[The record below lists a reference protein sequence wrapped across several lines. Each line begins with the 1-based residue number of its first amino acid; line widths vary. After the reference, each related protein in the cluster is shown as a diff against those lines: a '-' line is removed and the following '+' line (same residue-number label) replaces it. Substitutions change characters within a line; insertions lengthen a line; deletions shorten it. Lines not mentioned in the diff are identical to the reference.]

1 MKAKLSKQL
10 QKELIK
16 KYELENPPPYTEG
29 HWDDA
34 MLENDSFYD
43 IDILHKHNK
52 PILEKIRYWQDEFKP
67 SGNMGKWWASV
78 QIEKLRKQLKHYK

>member
-1 MKAKLSKQL
+1 
-10 QKELIK
+10 
-16 KYELENPPPYTEG
+16 
-29 HWDDA
+29 
-34 MLENDSFYD
+34 LENDSFYD

-52 PILEKIRYWQDEFKP
+52 PILEKIKYWQDEFKP